1 MGNGGRQS
9 GSPSRQCDPIAHFGN
24 TLSLADLPCAVMER
38 QASLQMLDCLPS
50 LRYNAVLILDCR
62 FEILDE
68 MSCPRQ
74 SEIQNPESQIE
85 RNLCR
90 PAN

>member
-1 MGNGGRQS
+1 MGYTF
-9 GSPSRQCDPIAHFGN
+9 RQCDSIARFGN
-24 TLSLADLPCAVMER
+24 TLSLADSPCVVVER

-50 LRYNAVLILDCR
+50 LRYNAILILDCR

-68 MSCPRQ
+68 MNCPRQ
-74 SEIQNPESQIE
+74 SEIQNPESQVE
-85 RNLCR
+85 RNVCR

>member
-1 MGNGGRQS
+1 MGHTFRQ
-9 GSPSRQCDPIAHFGN
+9 RDPIAHFGN
-24 TLSLADLPCAVMER
+24 TLSRAASPCAVMER

-68 MSCPRQ
+68 MNCPRQ
-74 SEIQNPESQIE
+74 SEIPNPESQIE
-85 RNLCR
+85 RNLCC

>member
-1 MGNGGRQS
+1 MGHTFR
-9 GSPSRQCDPIAHFGN
+9 RRDPIAHFGN
-24 TLSLADLPCAVMER
+24 TLSLADSPCVVMER

-68 MSCPRQ
+68 MNCPWQ
-74 SEIQNPESQIE
+74 SEIPNPESQIE